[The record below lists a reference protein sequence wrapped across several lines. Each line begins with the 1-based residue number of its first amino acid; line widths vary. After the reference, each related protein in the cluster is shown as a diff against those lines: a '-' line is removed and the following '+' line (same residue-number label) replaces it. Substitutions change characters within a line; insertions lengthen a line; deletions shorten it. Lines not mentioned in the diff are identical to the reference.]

1 MTTAGTVTTALLLDK
16 TTLKPPVGA
25 GSLMVTV
32 QRSVPAPLI
41 DALLQVKP
49 LSCGIPVPFRA
60 TTAVLFVEELLL
72 MVNWPVAAPSAAG
85 SNCTLSV
92 ADLPAFT
99 VSGKVPE
106 VRVKPVPVTV
116 APLMVTGPVPVEF
129 KVTVWVAGVLTATLP
144 KATLVTLTLSVGTG
158 TFCSIA
164 KVSVTVPA
172 LAVRV
177 TASAVETTDP
187 VAVNWPVVAFAATIT
202 AGGTVTAA
210 LLLDKATLKP
220 PVGAGWLM
228 VTVQT
233 SVPAPPIDV
242 LLQEKPLSCGIP
254 VPFSA
259 TTAELLVEELLV
271 TVNWPVAAP
280 SAEGSNC
287 TLSVADWP
295 GFTVSGK
302 ELAARVKPVPVT
314 VAPLMVTGPVP
325 VEFKVTVC
333 VASEFTATFPKATL
347 VTPMLSVGTGTFST
361 SAKVSVTVPSVAV
374 RVTDCAVVTTD
385 PVAVNWAEVAL
396 AATITA
402 GGVVTAALLLDSPT
416 RKPPVGA
423 GALIVTVQTSVP
435 APPIEV
441 LLQEKPLSCGTPV
454 PLRATAAVA
463 LMEELLLTV
472 NLPVAVPS
480 AEGLNCA
487 LSVTD
492 LPGFTESG
500 KVLGGRM
507 NPVPVTVAPL
517 MVTGPVPVEFRVTV
531 CVASLCTATLPKV
544 TLDAPMLSVGTG
556 GFSTSAKLFVTV
568 PAVAVRLTACAV
580 ETTDPVA
587 ENVPVVAFAATITA
601 GVVGTTALLLARP
614 TLKPPAGA
622 GLLIVTVQTS
632 VPAPPIDVLLQE
644 MPLSCGVAVWAST
657 TPVLQPIRQRPE
669 EIANSN
675 PMEKKLK
682 RISLVRYAQRSPWGG
697 AVTGKTELHNVS
709 TKLVG
714 KDIAMRSISPLSE
727 P

>member
-1 MTTAGTVTTALLLDK
+1 
-16 TTLKPPVGA
+16 
-25 GSLMVTV
+25 
-32 QRSVPAPLI
+32 
-41 DALLQVKP
+41 
-49 LSCGIPVPFRA
+49 
-60 TTAVLFVEELLL
+60 
-72 MVNWPVAAPSAAG
+72 
-85 SNCTLSV
+85 
-92 ADLPAFT
+92 
-99 VSGKVPE
+99 
-106 VRVKPVPVTV
+106 
-116 APLMVTGPVPVEF
+116 
-129 KVTVWVAGVLTATLP
+129 
-144 KATLVTLTLSVGTG
+144 
-158 TFCSIA
+158 
-164 KVSVTVPA
+164 
-172 LAVRV
+172 
-177 TASAVETTDP
+177 
-187 VAVNWPVVAFAATIT
+187 
-202 AGGTVTAA
+202 
-210 LLLDKATLKP
+210 
-220 PVGAGWLM
+220 
-228 VTVQT
+228 
-233 SVPAPPIDV
+233 
-242 LLQEKPLSCGIP
+242 
-254 VPFSA
+254 
-259 TTAELLVEELLV
+259 
-271 TVNWPVAAP
+271 
-280 SAEGSNC
+280 
-287 TLSVADWP
+287 
-295 GFTVSGK
+295 
-302 ELAARVKPVPVT
+302 
-314 VAPLMVTGPVP
+314 
-325 VEFKVTVC
+325 
-333 VASEFTATFPKATL
+333 
-347 VTPMLSVGTGTFST
+347 
-361 SAKVSVTVPSVAV
+361 
-374 RVTDCAVVTTD
+374 
-385 PVAVNWAEVAL
+385 
-396 AATITA
+396 
-402 GGVVTAALLLDSPT
+402 
-416 RKPPVGA
+416 
-423 GALIVTVQTSVP
+423 
-435 APPIEV
+435 V

-601 GVVGTTALLLARP
+601 GVVVTAALLLARP